1 MGMLLFPPQT
11 FIWHSFLHVF
21 IFYRSIK
28 KAPKK
33 ELIIPLI
40 TKNRWRT
47 PGKDT
52 KEETTE
58 TSDLDKQAE
67 NEILQE
73 TLKAVDGWEN
83 RGNGVPSNIDIPLF
97 MQNRVPSGFETDE
110 KVDVSL
116 RADQVPI
123 FNSNIFSFKTW
134 LTL

>member
-1 MGMLLFPPQT
+1 MYL
-11 FIWHSFLHVF
+11 VF
-21 IFYRSIK
+21 FRSIK

-58 TSDLDKQAE
+58 ASDLDKQAE

-116 RADQVPI
+116 RADQVSN
-123 FNSNIFSFKTW
+123 FNSNILLVKNMVNP
-134 LTL
+134 LTFLF

>member
-1 MGMLLFPPQT
+1 M
-11 FIWHSFLHVF
+11 FLCF
-21 IFYRSIK
+21 RSIK

-33 ELIIPLI
+33 ELVIPLI

-47 PGKDT
+47 PGNDT
-52 KEETTE
+52 KTE
-58 TSDLDKQAE
+58 NTEASDLDKQAE
-67 NEILQE
+67 KEILQE

-116 RADQVPI
+116 RADQVLNLSI
-123 FNSNIFSFKTW
+123 VLNYLINS
-134 LTL
+134 

>member
-1 MGMLLFPPQT
+1 M
-11 FIWHSFLHVF
+11 FLCF
-21 IFYRSIK
+21 RSIK

-33 ELIIPLI
+33 ELVIPLI

-47 PGKDT
+47 PGSDT
-52 KEETTE
+52 KTE
-58 TSDLDKQAE
+58 NTEASDLDKQAE
-67 NEILQE
+67 KEILQE

-116 RADQVPI
+116 RADQVLNFATAP
-123 FNSNIFSFKTW
+123 
-134 LTL
+134 

>member
-1 MGMLLFPPQT
+1 MGMLLFPPQNIHAT
-11 FIWHSFLHVF
+11 FIFCMFLCF
-21 IFYRSIK
+21 RSIK

-33 ELIIPLI
+33 ELVIPLI

-47 PGKDT
+47 PGNDT
-52 KEETTE
+52 KTE
-58 TSDLDKQAE
+58 NTEASDLDKQAE
-67 NEILQE
+67 KEILQE

-116 RADQVPI
+116 RADQVLNLSTI
-123 FNSNIFSFKTW
+123 LNYLINS
-134 LTL
+134 